1 MPKNLTI
8 DDKLIQ
14 AAQKLG
20 GHRTAAKAV
29 TAALEE
35 YITRRRQLK
44 ILSMIGTIDYHKE
57 YDYKRERRRASR
69 RVPSELE

>member
-1 MPKNLTI
+1 LV
-8 DDKLIQ
+8 Q

-20 GHRTAAKAV
+20 RHRTAKEAV

-44 ILSMIGTIDYHKE
+44 ILSMVGTIDYHKE

-69 RVPSELE
+69 RIPQNSNVSRA